1 MHLFLPNN
9 NNTNNTKSKGN
20 FPGAGARA
28 LSVRMQ
34 EGYHGTV
41 SYNARVQDSA
51 GAYSLQL
58 SLTVHVMISPC
69 VHGDCRATA
78 LGQTCLDPQR
88 AATFD
93 PFRCHCDPGYE
104 GRRGCEETGI
114 HFVRVGLFFV
124 CLFVCLL

>member
-1 MHLFLPNN
+1 MRL
-9 NNTNNTKSKGN
+9 
-20 FPGAGARA
+20 
-28 LSVRMQ
+28 
-34 EGYHGTV
+34 EDGYHGTV

-69 VHGDCRATA
+69 IHGDCRATA

-104 GRRGCEETGI
+104 GRRGCEETRYS
-114 HFVRVGLFFV
+114 F
-124 CLFVCLL
+124 C